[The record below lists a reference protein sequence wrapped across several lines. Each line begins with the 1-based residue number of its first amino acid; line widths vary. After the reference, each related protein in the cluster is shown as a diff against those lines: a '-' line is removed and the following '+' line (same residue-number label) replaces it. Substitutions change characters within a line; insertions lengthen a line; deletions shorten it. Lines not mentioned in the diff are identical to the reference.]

1 MNKWIY
7 VEDTRVDALEPIRAD
22 LQIADRF
29 LEVGIGEIKVRIE
42 LKHIKR
48 LLELKDNG

>member
-7 VEDTRVDALEPIRAD
+7 VEDTKADALEPIRAD

-29 LEVGIGEIKVRIE
+29 LEVGIGEMKIRIE
-42 LKHIKR
+42 LKHIER
-48 LLELKDNG
+48 LLEQNDNG